1 MAENH
6 IFAGRT
12 DAQTTLVEYWQDL
25 SKSAGLPSRYDFDP
39 GFLRGFLADISI
51 IEIDAFDRMRFR
63 ISGSG
68 IRSILGR
75 DMSGHYLDELHGDV
89 VDMLALGLSAVLDR
103 NIPVGGLIERER
115 DRHAWLRL
123 PLLGRD
129 GYRQILCHDA
139 LLSKTGILS
148 PEDHESLRFSSPRKT
163 IAA

>member
-12 DAQTTLVEYWQDL
+12 DAQTTLVEYWQTL
-25 SKSAGLPSRYDFDP
+25 SKIGGLPSRYDFDP

-51 IEIDAFDRMRFR
+51 IEIDASNRMRFR

-68 IRSILGR
+68 IRTILGR
-75 DMSGHYLDELHGDV
+75 DMSGHYLDEQTGDA
-89 VDMLALGLSAVLDR
+89 VDMLALGL
-103 NIPVGGLIERER
+103 LIERER

-148 PEDHESLRFSSPRKT
+148 PEDNQTLRFSSPRKT